1 VKVIATATAIVM
13 LSCASGLAGAQST
26 QAAPTAAP
34 AATTPAADR
43 PTDDSVRQ
51 LLQIQKAQSM
61 LEQVSKQMDATFT
74 AMINK
79 QLESQTLSD
88 DDKQRIEAA
97 RERLKALTGKMLTW
111 ENMEPMYLKIYED
124 SFSQSEVD
132 SMIAF
137 YSSPAGQAVVAKL
150 PLVAQNTMTAM
161 LQQMK
166 TVMPQ
171 AQQIAKDTATAI
183 NTQHE
188 KSSKKSSG

>member
-1 VKVIATATAIVM
+1 VKVIATAIAIAM
-13 LSCASGLAGAQST
+13 LSGTSGLANAQST
-26 QAAPTAAP
+26 PTAPTAP

-43 PTDDSVRQ
+43 PSDDSIRQ

-79 QLESQTLSD
+79 QLENQTLSD

-111 ENMEPMYLKIYED
+111 ENMEPMYLKIYGD